1 MVLLVDPSTSYL
13 CCSGHVNEDGGCV
26 REGFASSVAC
36 TAAPLVLSTAAH
48 FHRAFHLVA
57 DKATAAVVSVPVF
70 APTDDNI
77 FSSWKASPRNTSAFK
92 TDDRRSLQKAN
103 RTATRQPIRIPIEP
117 HSSISRFDNS
127 SARAGYHGQAAP
139 PRPLSPSSTPPSPR
153 NIALPDELKQWTF
166 DPFAAAALSKDV
178 LVGHVLT
185 IFQVFSLPLHFRI
198 GLSTLRRFVVAVR
211 DQYRDVPYHNFLH
224 EFTTLHVTFLVMLSQ
239 SVPEELALCSAST
252 PLLSPATS
260 PLGPVADLV
269 GSGLLNRRDILALF
283 IGAMCHHMNDNGS
296 TNDFHIKSAPPR
308 RCYKQLLLNAIV
320 HNADIANPAL
330 ATPLHAGWSTSLMQ
344 EFNAQYEEVMNVGVG
359 PMRT

>member
-1 MVLLVDPSTSYL
+1 
-13 CCSGHVNEDGGCV
+13 
-26 REGFASSVAC
+26 
-36 TAAPLVLSTAAH
+36 
-48 FHRAFHLVA
+48 
-57 DKATAAVVSVPVF
+57 
-70 APTDDNI
+70 
-77 FSSWKASPRNTSAFK
+77 ASPRNTSAFK
-92 TDDRRSLQKAN
+92 TDDRRSLHKAN
-103 RTATRQPIRIPIEP
+103 RTATRQSIRIPIEP

-239 SVPEELALCSAST
+239 SVPEELALCSVST

-308 RCYKQLLLNAIV
+308 RCYTFRHGMFDKDKQLLLNAIV

-330 ATPLHAGWSTSLMQ
+330 ATPLHARWSTSLMQ
-344 EFNAQYEEVMNVGVG
+344 EFNAQYEEEMNVGVG

>member
-1 MVLLVDPSTSYL
+1 MEGAFARPSRRPS
-13 CCSGHVNEDGGCV
+13 
-26 REGFASSVAC
+26 R
-36 TAAPLVLSTAAH
+36 
-48 FHRAFHLVA
+48 
-57 DKATAAVVSVPVF
+57 
-70 APTDDNI
+70 
-77 FSSWKASPRNTSAFK
+77 ASPRNTSAFK
-92 TDDRRSLQKAN
+92 TDDRRSLHKAN
-103 RTATRQPIRIPIEP
+103 RTATRQSIRIPIEP

-153 NIALPDELKQWTF
+153 NSALPDELKQWTF

-185 IFQVFSLPLHFRI
+185 IFQAFSLPLHFRI

-239 SVPEELALCSAST
+239 SVPEELALSSAST

-308 RCYKQLLLNAIV
+308 RCYTFRHGMFDKDKQLLLNAIV

-330 ATPLHAGWSTSLMQ
+330 ATPLHARWSTSLMQ

>member
-1 MVLLVDPSTSYL
+1 MAK
-13 CCSGHVNEDGGCV
+13 E
-26 REGFASSVAC
+26 
-36 TAAPLVLSTAAH
+36 
-48 FHRAFHLVA
+48 
-57 DKATAAVVSVPVF
+57 
-70 APTDDNI
+70 
-77 FSSWKASPRNTSAFK
+77 
-92 TDDRRSLQKAN
+92 
-103 RTATRQPIRIPIEP
+103 
-117 HSSISRFDNS
+117 
-127 SARAGYHGQAAP
+127 

-153 NIALPDELKQWTF
+153 NSALPDELKQWTF

-185 IFQVFSLPLHFRI
+185 IFQAFSLPLHFRI

-211 DQYRDVPYHNFLH
+211 DQYRDVLYHNFLH

-239 SVPEELALCSAST
+239 SVPEELALSSVSI

-308 RCYKQLLLNAIV
+308 RCCTTTSLSLRTCTLCFDALRRPGHDVLENASGSDYIFV
-320 HNADIANPAL
+320 RRSIIRVIL
-330 ATPLHAGWSTSLMQ
+330 ATRRW
-344 EFNAQYEEVMNVGVG
+344 
-359 PMRT
+359 

>member
-1 MVLLVDPSTSYL
+1 MQ
-13 CCSGHVNEDGGCV
+13 
-26 REGFASSVAC
+26 
-36 TAAPLVLSTAAH
+36 VLSS
-48 FHRAFHLVA
+48 
-57 DKATAAVVSVPVF
+57 AV
-70 APTDDNI
+70 TL
-77 FSSWKASPRNTSAFK
+77 ASPRNTSAFK
-92 TDDRRSLQKAN
+92 TDDRRSLHKAN
-103 RTATRQPIRIPIEP
+103 RTATRQSIRIPIEP

-153 NIALPDELKQWTF
+153 NSALPDELKQWTF

-185 IFQVFSLPLHFRI
+185 IFQAFSLPLHFRI

-239 SVPEELALCSAST
+239 SVPEELALSSAST

-308 RCYKQLLLNAIV
+308 RCCTTTSPSLRTCTLCIALMRSVDRVTTCWRTLRWNEMTDTFRHGMFDKDKQLLLNAIV

-330 ATPLHAGWSTSLMQ
+330 ATPLHARWSTSLMQ

>member
-1 MVLLVDPSTSYL
+1 
-13 CCSGHVNEDGGCV
+13 
-26 REGFASSVAC
+26 
-36 TAAPLVLSTAAH
+36 
-48 FHRAFHLVA
+48 
-57 DKATAAVVSVPVF
+57 
-70 APTDDNI
+70 
-77 FSSWKASPRNTSAFK
+77 ASPRNTSAFK
-92 TDDRRSLQKAN
+92 TDDRRSLHKAN
-103 RTATRQPIRIPIEP
+103 RTATRQSIRIPIEP

-153 NIALPDELKQWTF
+153 NSALPDELKQWTF

-185 IFQVFSLPLHFRI
+185 IFQAFSLPLHFRI

-239 SVPEELALCSAST
+239 SVPEELALSSAST

-308 RCYKQLLLNAIV
+308 RCYTFRHGMFDKDKQLLLNAIV

-330 ATPLHAGWSTSLMQ
+330 ATPLHARWSTSLMQ